1 MNDPLDHMWK
11 VLRADSSELANNTQL
26 EKRLMQEMN
35 KMQKPNSLWRKVAI
49 AAGVLA
55 GCLALGSGI
64 AVAAG
69 YNPLQL
75 FYVVAGTSVVLDENG
90 NPTDAVKVVSDTVD
104 PATGQRTVQVQ
115 SSVPGTSTIVVTPK

>member
-11 VLRADSSELANNTQL
+11 VLRADSTELANNPQL

-35 KMQKPNSLWRKVAI
+35 KMQKPYSPWRKVAI
-49 AAGVLA
+49 AAGVLV

-75 FYVVAGTSVVLDENG
+75 FYVVAGSSVVLDEQG
-90 NPTDAVKVVSDTVD
+90 NPTDAVKVVSNTVD
-104 PATGQRTVQVQ
+104 PATGQRTVTVQ
-115 SSVPGTSTIVVTPK
+115 SNVPGTSTIVVTPK